1 MISKKEA
8 FSSELEKNATT
19 ASPLGDFCLIQTS
32 TVSTTRYLN
41 FFCKSVKRFSR
52 KKEEFLQLNMYSV
65 INDSFQS
72 LKCLIQIL
80 DKVIYIFNPDRE
92 ADQSIGNPEGF
103 TYFPWDAGV
112 GHDGRMFDQA
122 FNAAKGFGK

>member
-1 MISKKEA
+1 MISRKEA
-8 FSSELEKNATT
+8 SSSEPGKNATT
-19 ASPLGDFCLIQTS
+19 ASPLADFCLIQTS
-32 TVSTTRYLN
+32 KVSTTRYLN
-41 FFCKSVKRFSR
+41 SFCKSVQRFSR
-52 KKEEFLQLNMYSV
+52 KKEEFLQLNIYPI

-80 DKVIYIFNPDRE
+80 DQVIHIFNPDGE

-103 TYFPWDAGV
+103 TYFPGDAGV

>member
-1 MISKKEA
+1 MISRKEA
-8 FSSELEKNATT
+8 PSSEPGKNATT
-19 ASPLGDFCLIQTS
+19 ASPLADFCLIQTS
-32 TVSTTRYLN
+32 KVSTTRYLN

-52 KKEEFLQLNMYSV
+52 KKEKFLQLNMYPV

-80 DKVIYIFNPDRE
+80 NQVIHIFNPDGE

-103 TYFPWDAGV
+103 TYFPGDAGV
-112 GHDGRMFDQA
+112 GHDGRVFDQA